1 MQADWEASDSLV
13 DYDIALKTML
23 ARVEDIIQGQQ
34 PELLWAL
41 EHPSL
46 YTAGSSANVN
56 DLLLPD
62 KFPVYEAGRGG
73 QYTYHGPGQRIVYTM
88 LNLKNRM
95 NGKPDVRR
103 FVCLLETWIIN
114 TLAEFGVKGERREGR
129 IGIWVVQPDGR
140 EDKIAALGIRVK
152 KWVTFHGIAINVSPN
167 LSHFSGIVPCGITAH
182 GVTSLHAQ
190 GKQVSLQQLDTVLQ
204 QQFNKLDW

>member
-88 LNLKNRM
+88 LNLKTRM